1 LKNTGVV
8 IRDAR
13 PDEMDKVAEILKASY
28 QQYEK
33 FMPADAWQFYLADI
47 VDVRGRM
54 EDAQLIVA
62 EVDGKLAASVT
73 LYLKGRKSA
82 ESNWPAGWAT
92 GRLLGVDPAYRGK
105 GIGRVLMDEIIRR
118 CRKAGVKTFGLHTA
132 EIMEVAKGMYE
143 RMGFQRV
150 PEFDH
155 HPRTDVVI
163 MAYKLDL

>member
-1 LKNTGVV
+1 LKKTDIA

-13 PDEMDKVAEILKASY
+13 PDELDKVAEVLKAAY

-33 FMPADAWQFYLADI
+33 LMPPEAWQFYLADI
-47 VDVRGRM
+47 LDVRGRM
-54 EDAQLIVA
+54 AGSQLIVA
-62 EVDGKLAASVT
+62 EVDGKLAGSVN
-73 LYLKGRKSA
+73 LYLKGRKSS

-92 GRLLGVDPAYRGK
+92 GRLLGVAPAFRGM
-105 GIGRVLMDEIIRR
+105 GIGRVLMDEVIRR

-132 EIMEVAKGMYE
+132 EIMKVAKGMYE

-155 HPRTDVVI
+155 HPRPDVVI
-163 MAYKLDL
+163 MAYKMDL